1 MLEIVLGILL
11 GIASK
16 TWIDAISNA
25 NIWALFILIKKR
37 FSSSYKVYKNEWLHK
52 FPDESPSFWRFA
64 KIEYFVSF
72 GILMTFIVITR
83 VILIL
88 SGKL

>member
-25 NIWALFILIKKR
+25 YIWAFFMLIKKR
-37 FSSSYKVYKNEWLHK
+37 FGSSYEVYKTECLRI
-52 FPDESPSFWRFA
+52 FPDESPSFWEFA
-64 KIEYFVSF
+64 KTEYFVSF